1 MIYSFGLEFVWLG
14 TCQLNSMGGAMVI
27 LEKNSLPSNIKKI
40 KTLPSSTIQK
50 ISLPLEGTQIC
61 VPLIYGHIFFIG
73 LDLDPYSDIFH

>member
-1 MIYSFGLEFVWLG
+1 MYLDTIRDVPVEFY
-14 TCQLNSMGGAMVI
+14 GGAMVI

-40 KTLPSSTIQK
+40 KTLPSSTIK
-50 ISLPLEGTQIC
+50 KNSLPLEGTQIC